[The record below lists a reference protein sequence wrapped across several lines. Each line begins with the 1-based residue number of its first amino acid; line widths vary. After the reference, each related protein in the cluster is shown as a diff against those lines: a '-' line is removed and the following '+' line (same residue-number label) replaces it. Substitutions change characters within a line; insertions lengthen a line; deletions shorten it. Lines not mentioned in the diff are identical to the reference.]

1 MQRHLVIMAKRP
13 QAGRV
18 KTRLAKDI
26 GVAEALRVYR
36 TVLARTIRDLSCDSR
51 WQTWIAVAPDTEIH
65 SPVWPD
71 NVGLVGQ
78 GQGDLGQRMQHV
90 FDVLPGGPVLII
102 GSDVPGIRPTDIADG
117 FSALGSHTA
126 VFGPA
131 GDGGYWMV
139 GQRRHPKIVQMFK
152 GVRWSTSHALSDTFA
167 NTSDAKLIRQID
179 DLDTVADYRRW
190 RQQLKV

>member
-36 TVLARTIRDLSCDSR
+36 SVLARTIRDLSCDSR

-78 GQGDLGQRMQHV
+78 GQGDLGQRMQRV

-102 GSDVPGIRPTDIADG
+102 GSDIPGISPTDIAGG

-131 GDGGYWMV
+131 VDGGYWMV

-152 GVRWSTSHALSDTFA
+152 GVRWSTRHALSDTLA
-167 NTSDAKLIRQID
+167 NASDAKLIRQID

-190 RQQLKV
+190 RRQLKV

>member
-18 KTRLAKDI
+18 KTRLAREI

-36 TVLARTIRDLSCDSR
+36 TVLTRTIRNLSCDGR
-51 WQTWIAVAPDTEIH
+51 WQTWIAVAPDTEVH
-65 SPVWPD
+65 SPVWPGSV
-71 NVGLVGQ
+71 NLVGQ
-78 GQGDLGQRMQHV
+78 GHGDLGQRMQRV

-102 GSDVPGIRPTDIADG
+102 GSDIPGICPADIADG
-117 FSALGSHTA
+117 FSKLGSHAA

-139 GQRRHPKIVQMFK
+139 GQRRQPKIVQMFK
-152 GVRWSTSHALSDTFA
+152 GVRWSTKHALDDTLA
-167 NTSDAKLIRQID
+167 NASDAGLIRQIH
-179 DLDTVADYRRW
+179 DLDTVADYQRW
-190 RQQLKV
+190 RRQLKI